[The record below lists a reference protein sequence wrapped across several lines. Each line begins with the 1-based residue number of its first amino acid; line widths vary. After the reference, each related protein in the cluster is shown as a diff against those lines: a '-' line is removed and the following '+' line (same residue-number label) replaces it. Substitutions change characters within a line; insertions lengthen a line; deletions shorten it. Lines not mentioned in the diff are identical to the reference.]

1 MSFFNKTM
9 SATDHKRKAYDIYME
24 SPNRATDKPRAGYSV
39 VEYAKA
45 NQPKRPLSYDERQL
59 EKKRKNRIRKNKRN
73 ARGRAQTQGAALGA
87 VSNILGG

>member
-24 SPNRATDKPRAGYSV
+24 SPNRATDKPRVGYSV

-45 NQPKRPLSYDERQL
+45 KLR
-59 EKKRKNRIRKNKRN
+59 
-73 ARGRAQTQGAALGA
+73 
-87 VSNILGG
+87 